1 MYKKKPGD
9 LPGPYFECLK
19 VLNFCKQDPATFCKV
34 EITKK
39 VKPIIYNLLHEF
51 KYS

>member
-9 LPGPYFECLK
+9 LPGPYFEFLK
-19 VLNFCKQDPATFCKV
+19 VLHFCKKGPATFCKV

-39 VKPIIYNLLHEF
+39 VKPIVY
-51 KYS
+51 